1 MRSQFF
7 AIALGLVVSSSAV
20 TAQASAPPSLEA
32 VVTASNA
39 FGFDLVRHLAPDG
52 NAFLSPA
59 SVTSALLMA
68 YAGARGETATE
79 MAAALRLADM
89 GPTSND
95 LDRAVHA
102 LVEELNRKTTD
113 EEIARRRRHDP
124 GYEGTLK
131 LHLVNALWG
140 QKGHP
145 FKPEYMERL
154 SAVFGSELHAMDFK
168 NDPNGSRLTIN
179 KRIAEQTNDRIRDLL
194 PPDAVVSLTSLV
206 LTNAIYFKNAWAQE
220 FFARATKDQAFYADP
235 ETSFDVPM
243 MRRTSSYGFFEDAT
257 TRAVRLPYADGRQ
270 SMIVVLP
277 KERHALAA
285 TEKGLDRSA
294 LEALV
299 KGLASRQ
306 VALELPRFKIE
317 QTYEV
322 ADALKALGIRRAFD
336 AQHADLSGI
345 DGGAG
350 QLVFD
355 RVIHK
360 TFVAVDEKGTEAAAA
375 TALTMRA
382 GSARPTTEPVP
393 FVCDEPFL
401 FFIVDQKTGL
411 VLFQG
416 RCVDPRS

>member
-1 MRSQFF
+1 
-7 AIALGLVVSSSAV
+7 
-20 TAQASAPPSLEA
+20 LEA

-39 FGFDLVRHLAPDG
+39 LGFDLVRHLAPDG

-79 MAAALRLADM
+79 MATALRLADM
-89 GPTSND
+89 GPTSEV

-102 LVEELNRKTTD
+102 LVEELNRKTMD
-113 EEIARRRRHDP
+113 EEITLRRRR
-124 GYEGTLK
+124 EGTLE

-168 NDPNGSRLTIN
+168 NDPNGSREMIN
-179 KRIAEQTNDRIRDLL
+179 KRIAEQTNDKIRDLL
-194 PPDAVVSLTSLV
+194 PPDAVVSLTRLV
-206 LTNAIYFKNAWAQE
+206 LTNAIYFKNAWADE
-220 FFARATKDQAFYADP
+220 FFARATRDQAFFADP

-294 LEALV
+294 LGALV
-299 KGLASRQ
+299 KGLTSRQ
-306 VALELPRFKIE
+306 VALELPRFRIE

-322 ADALKALGIRRAFD
+322 ADALKAMGIRRAFD

-375 TALTMRA
+375 TALTMERGA
-382 GSARPTTEPVP
+382 ARRTTEPVP

-416 RCVDPRS
+416 RCVDPRG